1 MIKFFRKLRQK
12 LLAENKFSKYLL
24 YAIGEIILVVIGI
37 LIALQINTW
46 NEHKKTLAKERLI
59 LASLLEDF
67 DTNSRH
73 IETSLQFY
81 IGTVAGLEKKMN
93 YVGRNTK
100 EFDQKIKDDI
110 IGVGF
115 WNPGFVSG
123 TLNSII
129 YSEQLGLIKNNE
141 LKNTLTYYTSDIDNN
156 LELIEQYRVMLTEK
170 HQPLI
175 DSYISLLDIS
185 NLKQKYPELSHNI
198 LRTNYNGLL
207 NDSRF
212 QNLLLREISHC
223 NRYIGVTT
231 SFLNKTNYIIDL
243 IREELDLPIKLE
255 RLITSDKTI
264 DAVIEI
270 IKQQDID
277 DPNYDVSEDSII
289 NLGYKLME
297 KDEDDKAL
305 KLFKVSTEL
314 YPDAWNTHD
323 SYGECLLKMG
333 DKENAIKAYK
343 KSLEIKPDNE
353 YAIKA
358 LSELE

>member
-1 MIKFFRKLRQK
+1 MIKFFRKIRQK
-12 LLAENKFSKYLL
+12 LLSENKFSKYLI
-24 YAIGEIILVVIGI
+24 YAIGEIVLVVIGI

-46 NEHKKTLAKERLI
+46 NEHKKTLAKERLM

-67 DTNSRH
+67 EDNTRNIEFILNAYTNAVDGLKRKL
-73 IETSLQFY
+73 TY
-81 IGTVAGLEKKMN
+81 IGKDASD
-93 YVGRNTK
+93 
-100 EFDQKIKDDI
+100 FDQEMKNDLITVSYAKS
-110 IGVGF
+110 GL
-115 WNPGFVSG
+115 VSG
-123 TLNSII
+123 ALNALLNSDQI
-129 YSEQLGLIKNNE
+129 GLIKNSE
-141 LKNTLTYYTSDIDNN
+141 LKKLLTSYPYNMDIFLNQLDEVN
-156 LELIEQYRVMLTEK
+156 EYIMKT
-170 HQPLI
+170 HIPLI
-175 DSYISLLDIS
+175 DSYISLLERS
-185 NLKQKYPELSHNI
+185 NEQIAYPKLLPNI
-198 LRTNYNGLL
+198 IQSDYNGLL
-207 NDSRF
+207 NEVKF
-212 QNLLLREISHC
+212 QNLIFREIQLINGLNNT
-223 NRYIGVTT
+223 NRF
-231 SFLNKTNYIIDL
+231 FLSRTNYIIDL
-243 IREELDLPIKLE
+243 IREELDFPIKLE

-264 DAVIEI
+264 DQVIEI

-277 DPNYDVSEDSII
+277 DPNYDVSEGSII

-343 KSLEIKPDNE
+343 KSLEIKPNNE